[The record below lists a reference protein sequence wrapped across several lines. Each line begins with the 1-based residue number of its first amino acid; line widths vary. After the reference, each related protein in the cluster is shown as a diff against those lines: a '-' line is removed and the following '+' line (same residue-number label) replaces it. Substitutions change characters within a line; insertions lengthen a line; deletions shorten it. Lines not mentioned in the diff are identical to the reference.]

1 MVKYYKVL
9 LTHRSPESLLAAIQ
23 SPAASPIVDCKSSQK
38 TWCLLSIY
46 LGLVTV
52 QVLRFYVKKIIM
64 QYMYF
69 VIWWG
74 SYSYN
79 LLLRQFCALCELPLT
94 ILPED
99 FLHNSFLHQ
108 IGNSEA
114 KIPMLLPLYD
124 IKVIQVKIDAF
135 FTPQAPYVSRSHGV
149 GVYPCFSLEKPSP
162 SVPVQGCSP
171 SKRVVNEHGPDF
183 DQEIWVRRGVSE
195 CHAQLGWQTGPNGM
209 HVDPRSR

>member
-1 MVKYYKVL
+1 MVEYYKVL
-9 LTHRSPESLLAAIQ
+9 LTHRSLLAIIL
-23 SPAASPIVDCKSSQK
+23 SPAASLIVHCKSSQK
-38 TWCLLSIY
+38 TWCLLIY

-52 QVLRFYVKKIIM
+52 QLLKKIFM

-69 VIWWG
+69 MIWWG

-79 LLLRQFCALCELPLT
+79 LLLRQFRALCELPLT

-99 FLHNSFLHQ
+99 FLHNRFLHQ

-124 IKVIQVKIDAF
+124 IKVIPVKIDAF
-135 FTPQAPYVSRSHGV
+135 FTPQAPYVPGSHGV
-149 GVYPCFSLEKPSP
+149 SVYPCFSLEKPSP

-183 DQEIWVRRGVSE
+183 DQEVWVRRGVSE
-195 CHAQLGWQTGPNGM
+195 CHAQFGRQTGANGM